1 MKSILFS
8 ILFASSAFVL
18 AAADAPSV
26 TGQWQVHINIA
37 DNESDSTC
45 NFTQKGNDFTG
56 TCTGQNGQVNVT
68 GKVDGKDVSWT
79 YKSEYNGGP
88 ITLTYK
94 GKLQPTGK
102 MGGSVSVEEY
112 GADGDFTATKS
123 Q

>member
-8 ILFASSAFVL
+8 ILFASSALVVT
-18 AAADAPSV
+18 AADEPSA
-26 TGQWQVHINIA
+26 TGQWQVHTSIA
-37 DNESDSTC
+37 DNESDSACT
-45 NFTQKGNDFTG
+45 FTQKGTDLSG
-56 TCTGQNGQVNVT
+56 TCTGQNGEVKIN

-88 ITLTYK
+88 ITVTYK
-94 GKLQPTGK
+94 GKLQSTGK
-102 MGGSVSVEEY
+102 IGGSVSVEEY